1 MATPNPTDRRK
12 TKKPSPPAAGTRPS
26 FRVDDQLAD
35 DLATIMRTGVNVSDA
50 VRLAVRQLAAQYR
63 TAWANNVCPPGRPPV
78 VLAYQ
83 MDDPQTAARLA
94 TSRYDALSDARRTP
108 HGTDQRLPAAPVG
121 RTYRLTP
128 QRPAWPTGGACPSD
142 TTG

>member
-1 MATPNPTDRRK
+1 MATAQSNQKHT
-12 TKKPSPPAAGTRPS
+12 PPKAGTRPS
-26 FRVDDQLAD
+26 FRVDDRLAA

-83 MDDPQTAARLA
+83 MDDPQTLTQLA
-94 TSRYDALSDARRTP
+94 TSRYDAVSDARLTP
-108 HGTDQRLPAAPVG
+108 RGTDQHLPAPPVG
-121 RTYRLTP
+121 RTYR
-128 QRPAWPTGGACPSD
+128 A
-142 TTG
+142 